1 MGMDTAVFFA
11 EVLAL
16 GAGVGI
22 VSAALGIGGGT
33 LMVPAFLWI
42 FADMDMNTA
51 KGSSLFA
58 IMFVSGFQAW
68 EARRAGIKSPW
79 DVVGACAAGS
89 IAGGYAGGALTAL
102 LSDDVVTWIFIG
114 LLLFAGVRTFFLKP
128 RYVAEDEVRKRQMI
142 SVAIGFVAGVVGGG
156 TGTGGGLILVPLAL
170 WAGIASNERVVALSN
185 TVMVATSAAGAL
197 AHALAARTVDMPW
210 TYGLVNVSLAPL
222 VCVSAIACTQP
233 GRWINSKLTLPRR
246 KAVMGTILVL
256 IAIQLAYR
264 ALG

>member
-1 MGMDTAVFFA
+1 MTDTVTFIATM
-11 EVLAL
+11 LAL

-33 LMVPAFLWI
+33 LMVPAFLALI
-42 FADMDMNTA
+42 PQMDINTA

-58 IMFVSGFQAW
+58 IMFVSGYQAW

-89 IAGGYAGGALTAL
+89 IFGGYAAGAITAL
-102 LSDDVVTWIFIG
+102 LREDLVTWIFIA
-114 LLLFAGVRTFFLKP
+114 LLMFAGLRTFFLKQ
-128 RYVAEDEVRKRQMI
+128 RLVREGEVRKRWLLSI
-142 SVAIGFVAGVVGGG
+142 AIGVAAGVVGGG
-156 TGTGGGLILVPLAL
+156 TGTGGGLVLVPLAL

-197 AHALAARTVDMPW
+197 AHAMADGVADAPW

-222 VCVSAIACTQP
+222 VCVGAIAFTKP
-233 GRWINSKLTLPRR
+233 GRWINQRLSLPRR

-256 IAIQLAYR
+256 IAMQLTVR
-264 ALG
+264 AMR